1 MGTLRPDQQTDICMY
16 GYYNIVQNKVN
27 KKFFLSMFS
36 FYFLMFLLS
45 CQCYFLTLYFLQ
57 VENFLKLI
65 SLKFPSCRL
74 SLVRFVK
81 TFHSFFN
88 KENTSAETKTKHD
101 FSSSISDDY
110 NILKLGKNNSQ
121 SLWCT
126 KVFQVINATK
136 ALASV
141 LGTKGMNIKS

>member
-1 MGTLRPDQQTDICMY
+1 M
-16 GYYNIVQNKVN
+16 
-27 KKFFLSMFS
+27 LSS
-36 FYFLMFLLS
+36 TSQY
-45 CQCYFLTLYFLQ
+45 
-57 VENFLKLI
+57 
-65 SLKFPSCRL
+65 SLA
-74 SLVRFVK
+74 
-81 TFHSFFN
+81 FHSFFN

-110 NILKLGKNNSQ
+110 NILKLGENNSQ

-141 LGTKGMNIKS
+141 LGTKGMNIKSCYFPKDRSHITINQELQHLKKSQNVCYS